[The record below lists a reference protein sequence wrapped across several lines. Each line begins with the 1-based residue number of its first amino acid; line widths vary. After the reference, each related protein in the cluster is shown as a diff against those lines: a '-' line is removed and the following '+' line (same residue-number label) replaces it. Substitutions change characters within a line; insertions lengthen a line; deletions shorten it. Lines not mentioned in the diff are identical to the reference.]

1 MVSVDAQRRIYIPKE
16 FSFDAKKVVIIPQ
29 GDSYIL
35 IPVPQKIEEIDIEES
50 TQELRKK
57 AEKKAK
63 EETKNAA
70 GI

>member
-1 MVSVDAQRRIYIPKE
+1 MTVVSVDAQRRIYIPKE
-16 FSFDAKKVVIIPQ
+16 FSFDETKVLIIPQ

-57 AEKKAK
+57 AEKKA
-63 EETKNAA
+63 
-70 GI
+70 